1 MNNIIKYFLYTIS
14 TLFVIYVSLFIII
27 LIKYYNKHISLKENL
42 YKVYHVII
50 MGFSMLLL
58 PFFYIKMKIT
68 NLIYKN

>member
-1 MNNIIKYFLYTIS
+1 MNNTIKYFLYTIS

-50 MGFSMLLL
+50 MGSSMLL
-58 PFFYIKMKIT
+58 PFFNIKK
-68 NLIYKN
+68 

>member
-14 TLFVIYVSLFIII
+14 TFFVIYVSLFIII

-58 PFFYIKMKIT
+58 PFFYIKMKLQI
-68 NLIYKN
+68 

>member
-58 PFFYIKMKIT
+58 PFFKK
-68 NLIYKN
+68 K

>member
-58 PFFYIKMKIT
+58 PFFNIKK
-68 NLIYKN
+68 

>member
-50 MGFSMLLL
+50 MGSSMLL
-58 PFFYIKMKIT
+58 PFFNIKK
-68 NLIYKN
+68 